1 MITDGLVTVK
11 QLADNL
17 GITKNRVAYQ
27 VRKVSNDNIQLVDGV
42 QYLNKQAQEQVINAI
57 NQLNSAESIDDK
69 QQSTVD
75 QSSDN
80 DAVHLLNQRIKS
92 LETLTE
98 ALQVQLEKLDKQLSA
113 KDAQINQLHTIIATQ
128 AQQAGVKQ
136 LANND
141 AKRSSFWQRLFNK

>member
-69 QQSTVD
+69 QQSTVE